1 MLTISARV
9 GIVDPHN
16 ALAQA
21 RSLLRAG
28 RPEGAVALLE
38 ETVRE
43 YPSYADVH
51 HQLGV
56 ALGIVGESLRAEG
69 HLRRALEQNP
79 RYAEAHLNLSILL
92 SDRGAYEEARLHLKS
107 FNELT
112 VQNDGRPPAAA
123 LDDLVRRHV
132 ELALRYRAYGM
143 LEAAEEQT
151 RQALRLRPE
160 YQDLQL
166 RLAELLFERS
176 QLQESA
182 RLVEEILH
190 QRPHYDAAHLLR
202 ARIQKEQG
210 ELQAA
215 RRTLSQVRRGTAAV
229 QARTL
234 ARGLQ
239 TRETPGHDLASP
251 PSPRT
256 EA

>member
-1 MLTISARV
+1 VIV
-9 GIVDPHN
+9 VDPHN
-16 ALAQA
+16 TLAQA

-38 ETVRE
+38 GAVRMH
-43 YPSYADVH
+43 PSYADLQ

-92 SDRGAYEEARLHLKS
+92 SERGAYDEARLHLKS

-112 VQNDGRPPAAA
+112 VQNNGQPPAAA

-132 ELALRYRAYGM
+132 DLAARYRAYGM
-143 LEAAEEQT
+143 LEESEEQT
-151 RQALRLRPE
+151 RQALRLRPD
-160 YQDLQL
+160 YQDLRLQ
-166 RLAELLFERS
+166 LAELLFERS
-176 QLQESA
+176 HLQESA
-182 RLVEEILH
+182 VLVDEILQ

-202 ARIQKEQG
+202 ARIQKERG
-210 ELQAA
+210 DLLEA
-215 RRTLSQVRRGTAAV
+215 RRTLSLVRRGAAAV

-234 ARGLQ
+234 ERGLPP
-239 TRETPGHDLASP
+239 RSGSSNGTPSP
-251 PSPRT
+251 PAPRT